1 MMLVTERRFEG
12 PNAIQI
18 PANSYAVV
26 RLQSL
31 GHGSL
36 VRLSVRQTSGTAVAF
51 VVDVLDSS
59 LRLGGPNGTYPNPYP
74 PANVDI
80 MQIINRISAG
90 SGTTARFIEPY
101 GVPFRSMDNPPGGY
115 STSSQDIYLV
125 IAPTAANFNTT
136 WEASVTLV
144 DENV

>member
-1 MMLVTERRFEG
+1 MLLITERRFEG
-12 PNAIQI
+12 SNAIQI

-26 RLQSL
+26 RLQSICQ
-31 GHGSL
+31 GK
-36 VRLSVRQTSGTAVAF
+36 VNRLSVRQVSGASVAF
-51 VVDVLDSS
+51 VVDLLDSS

-74 PANVDI
+74 PSNVDI
-80 MQIINRISAG
+80 MQIINRISATSG
-90 SGTTARFIEPY
+90 STARFIDPY
-101 GVPFRSMDNPPGGY
+101 GIPFRSMDNPSGGY

-125 IAPTAANFNTT
+125 IAPTAAGGTTT